1 MMILSYSSKSIVFL
15 IICITLFSHSSECY
29 APSINAKLPDNSCTF
44 VRTIK
49 KSSIPQIMVMNQR
62 IVLFQ
67 QPLSSKPNEGYP
79 VLFLLHGASQYPFAW
94 FIPINLWNYHQ
105 SFFRENAL
113 ASGFFIISP
122 SSGRPMTPGP
132 HAWSSYISNISDSK
146 DLQLFLN
153 LFQWMHNQSD
163 LLNLNQVYC
172 AGFSSGGFMTSRLAK
187 VFPERFAGMVIH
199 SGTDADSITFSNK
212 GPEFDYDS
220 PLKFPINHPPTLI
233 VHGETD
239 KIVPF
244 SCGLHLYHEMQENNI
259 NCTLLSD
266 EQKGHVWISSFS
278 DEILQWLQN

>member
-1 MMILSYSSKSIVFL
+1 MMVFSYSSKGILFL
-15 IICITLFSHSSECY
+15 FSFLTLFSLLSGYY
-29 APSINAKLPDNSCTF
+29 APSINAQLPDYSYNG

-49 KSSIPQIMVMNQR
+49 NSSIPQIMVMNQR

-67 QPLSSKPNEGYP
+67 QPPSSKPNEGYL

-94 FIPINLWNYHQ
+94 FFPINLWNYHQ
-105 SFFRENAL
+105 SLFQKNAL
-113 ASGFFIISP
+113 ASGFFIIAP

-146 DLQLFLN
+146 DLQLFSN
-153 LFQWMHNQSD
+153 LFQWMHNQTD
-163 LLNLNQVYC
+163 LFNLNQVYC

-199 SGTDADSITFSNK
+199 SGTDADSITFSNR
-212 GPEFDYDS
+212 GPEFDCDS

-233 VHGETD
+233 VHGGQD

-244 SCGLHLYHEMQENNI
+244 SCGLHLYQEMQRNNI
-259 NCTLLSD
+259 NCTFLSD